1 MSASSLT
8 CSRGLVRAVESSVSA
23 RRRADVHVEE
33 DAVSQ
38 SEDAAV
44 AFIWYEDGSFLAVCW
59 LTSEGRE
66 DGKSNV
72 RQRNK
77 RLLTKYV
84 KLNILRK
91 GNVQYQE
98 VLQDRT
104 WAAAPAEHTGIEPAP
119 SGWRLRR
126 GSRWASRRGRSCCP
140 SPDTLSLWPETQPG
154 LIWGQVLEEDNKSQS
169 VLKKTN
175 ENKHLK
181 QLILWWNKTFNTTAF
196 RSDAWFDS
204 QSGKTRHFPLR
215 SSASPS
221 RHNQDV
227 NGLRRADEKCM
238 CLRSERCKCVDGRTI
253 TPEL

>member
-1 MSASSLT
+1 MWKRT
-8 CSRGLVRAVESSVSA
+8 PSRSRKTLLSPLFGTKMDRS
-23 RRRADVHVEE
+23 
-33 DAVSQ
+33 SQ
-38 SEDAAV
+38 SAD
-44 AFIWYEDGSFLAVCW
+44 W
-59 LTSEGRE
+59 LQRGEKMESPTWDRE
-66 DGKSNV
+66 
-72 RQRNK
+72 
-77 RLLTKYV
+77 TKDL

-91 GNVQYQE
+91 GNVKYQE

-104 WAAAPAEHTGIEPAP
+104 WAAAPAERTGIEPAP

-126 GSRWASRRGRSCCP
+126 GSRWASRRGRSRCP

-154 LIWGQVLEEDNKSQS
+154 LIWGQILEEDNKSQS

-181 QLILWWNKTFNTTAF
+181 QLILWCNKTFNTTAF